1 MTQSLIEPNSYDAIV
16 VGGGPAGLTAA
27 IALADIGAVTA
38 LIARQVPYG
47 DNRTTALLGDSIDIL
62 DRLDVWRRCSSKAA
76 ALRSM
81 RLVDDTGR
89 LIRAPEVKFASD
101 EIGMDAF
108 GYNIENRALLVGL
121 EERAAELS
129 NLQRF
134 DDEAESVVPGDDEV
148 IVRMRGGRT
157 VSAKLVVGA
166 DGRQSQC
173 REAAGIKVSSRALH
187 QSALTFNVKTTRS
200 HDNISTEF
208 HTKEGPCVFVP
219 LPGRRMSIVWV
230 AAPKE
235 AQRLMALSDDE
246 LSAAAEKQSQSIYG
260 KMTVEPGRNLF
271 PLAIEKPAA
280 YAQRR
285 IALVGEA
292 AHVVPPIG
300 AQGLNM
306 GLRDAGDLAEIVRDA
321 MANGTDIGSDAVMTR
336 YGRSRGPDIASRTAA
351 IDIANRTLLSDLLPA
366 QMLRATGMHL
376 ISSVGPIRR
385 FAMRE
390 GLSPFWRSI

>member
-187 QSALTFNVKTTRS
+187 QSALTFNVKTTHS

-351 IDIANRTLLSDLLPA
+351 IDIANRTLLSDLLPV

>member
-27 IALADIGAVTA
+27 IALAETGAVTA

-260 KMTVEPGRNLF
+260 RMTVEPGRNLF